1 MFLEVEARRISR
13 ATTEIFQK
21 IHRKKSHIQMSSKE
35 KSTGVHKIHKNDR
48 NVTINPC
55 QCGPETFTNP
65 LVHMMYSNVGSRSV
79 KISRKID
86 GFFFHVDIFKLS
98 KTPPKN
104 APKIHLVTNY
114 WIRMYTFINLL
125 QCYDTIHIFYQS
137 KFKLTWKFFFLYRSQ
152 LRSTEM

>member
-1 MFLEVEARRISR
+1 MIVLACILIFLEVEARRISR

-21 IHRKKSHIQMSSKE
+21 IHRKKSHIERSSKE
-35 KSTGVHKIHKNDR
+35 KSTGDYKIHKITR

-65 LVHMMYSNVGSRSV
+65 LVHMMYSNFGSRSV

-86 GFFFHVDIFKLS
+86 VFFHVDIFKLS

-114 WIRMYTFINLL
+114 
-125 QCYDTIHIFYQS
+125 
-137 KFKLTWKFFFLYRSQ
+137 
-152 LRSTEM
+152 